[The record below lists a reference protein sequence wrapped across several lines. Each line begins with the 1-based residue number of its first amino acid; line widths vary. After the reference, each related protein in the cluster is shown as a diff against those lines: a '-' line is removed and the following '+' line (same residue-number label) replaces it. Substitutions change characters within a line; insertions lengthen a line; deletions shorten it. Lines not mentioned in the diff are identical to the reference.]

1 MSVFC
6 CKSAANTSVVTLS
19 LWFWRERWELLD
31 PQPCASLQS
40 QSVCTLSGQYNRVY
54 VLFPDNIT
62 ECMYSFRT
70 IQQSVCTLSGQYKQS
85 VCTLSEQYNRVYVL
99 FPDNTAECMYSF
111 RTIQQSVCTLSGQY
125 NRVYVLFPDNTTECI
140 VLFPDN
146 TTECNVL
153 FPDNWHKVVSQKRHD
168 NKCISIHS
176 NVLNDTCVSVVFNRQ

>member
-70 IQQSVCTLSGQYKQS
+70 IQQSVCTLSGQY
-85 VCTLSEQYNRVYVL
+85 NRVYVL
-99 FPDNTAECMYSF
+99 FPNNTTECMYSF

-125 NRVYVLFPDNTTECI
+125 NRVYVLFPDNTTECMYSFQTI
-140 VLFPDN
+140 QQSVCTLSGQYN
-146 TTECNVL
+146 RVYVL